1 MAGKVAEI
9 RDLLDRDSMARTLAG
24 LYNQWYT
31 QRNSKEVEWRE
42 LRNYLFAT
50 DTTTTSNSTLPWKN
64 KTTVPKLTQIRDN
77 LHANYLDALFPNDDW
92 MKWEGYDL
100 ESSTKDKRKAIQA
113 YMSNKLRESGFRET
127 ISSLVYDYIDYGNA
141 FGEVTYVDEHHMD
154 LISDEVITTYRG
166 PKLIRISPFDIVF
179 NPTAPSFREAP
190 KFTRYMK
197 SIGEL
202 KKDLKYRP
210 DLKYDEAIFNKVVDI
225 RQSISSFRT
234 EDINKAEGFLVD
246 GFGSLQEYYQSGM
259 VELLEFEGD
268 YYNQATGELE
278 ENKVITIID
287 RSYILKN
294 ETNPSWLGTDTKNHV
309 GWRERPD
316 NLYAM
321 GPLDNLVG
329 MQYRVDHLENLKA
342 DALDLT
348 IHPPLKIKGD
358 VEPFTWGPEETI
370 HIPEDGDVT
379 AMPPNPAAFQ
389 VNNEIASLLQVMEE
403 MAGSPKESMGIRTP
417 GEKTAFEVQQLQN
430 AASRIFQHKVNRF
443 EREFLEPILNK
454 MLEMSRHYI
463 DTAELTRVMDD
474 DLGVMDFLSIT
485 KEDISSRG
493 KLRPIGAR
501 HYAMRA
507 QLLQN
512 ILGVFNSPIGAIIQ
526 PHISGKRIAQ
536 MVEEYM
542 GFEKYDFI
550 GEYVGLFEQGEQ
562 QKIVQQVQKEL
573 QQDAAAPSMDDRMLQ
588 EQGRELGMEEEEL
601 SPLPSGTSEELP
613 QEGPPME

>member
-31 QRNSKEVEWRE
+31 QRTPKEEEWRE

-141 FGEVTYVDEHHMD
+141 FGEVTYVDEHH
-154 LISDEVITTYRG
+154 IDEITQERITTYKG
-166 PKLIRISPFDIVF
+166 PKIVRISPFDLVF
-179 NPTAPSFREAP
+179 NPTAPSFAEAP

-202 KKDLKYRP
+202 KKDIKYRP
-210 DLKYDEAIFNKVVDI
+210 DLQYDKAAFDKVVDI
-225 RQSISSFRT
+225 RKSISSFNK
-234 EDINKAEGFLVD
+234 EDISKAEAFLVD

-259 VELLEFEGD
+259 VEIIEFEGD
-268 YYNQATGELE
+268 YYNQATDELE
-278 ENKVITIID
+278 ENKVITIVD
-287 RSYILKN
+287 RSYVIKN
-294 ETNPSWLGTDTKNHV
+294 EVNPSWLGKDTKTHV

-389 VNNEIASLLQVMEE
+389 VNNEIAALLQVMEE

-443 EREFLEPILNK
+443 EREFLEPVLNK

-463 DTAELTRVMDD
+463 DSQELTRVMDD
-474 DLGVMDFLSIT
+474 DIGVMDFLSIT
-485 KEDISSRG
+485 KDDLTIRG

-550 GEYVGLFEQGEQ
+550 GEFIGLFEQGEQ

-573 QQDAAAPSMDDRMLQ
+573 QQSMTEPNMDERTLGAQ
-588 EQGRELGMEEEEL
+588 EQELLNQEQAMFNSVEDEEQPIE
-601 SPLPSGTSEELP
+601 
-613 QEGPPME
+613 